1 MVYQNKIK
9 FMNNNYKNCN
19 NKMII
24 KKILMHNNYKKK
36 GNKMKN
42 YKNNQMIY
50 YKIKKYWM
58 IYQNKIKIMNNN
70 YKNINNKMII
80 KKI

>member
-1 MVYQNKIK
+1 MHNNYKKKENKNKNYKNNQMIYYKIKKNWMVYQNKIK

-36 GNKMKN
+36 GNKNEKL
-42 YKNNQMIY
+42 
-50 YKIKKYWM
+50 
-58 IYQNKIKIMNNN
+58 
-70 YKNINNKMII
+70 
-80 KKI
+80 